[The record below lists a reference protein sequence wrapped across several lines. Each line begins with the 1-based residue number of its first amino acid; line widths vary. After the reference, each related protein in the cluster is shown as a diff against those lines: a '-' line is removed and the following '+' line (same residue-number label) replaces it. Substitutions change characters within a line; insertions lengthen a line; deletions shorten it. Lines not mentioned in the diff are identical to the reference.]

1 MGPVERGGVAVGVSS
16 GNEKEGEGGG
26 TLRYADEHGKPGA
39 DLTEIK
45 VSRRRRKSCKW
56 K

>member
-45 VSRRRRKSCKW
+45 VSRRRQSCKW